1 MGWYFV
7 QAVITNSTCT
17 SHPHI
22 WDSLTS
28 RKSSISEN
36 FSKVTNSNL
45 LGWHLLQPNFTGW
58 YIDHWLVWSW
68 PLHMTNKTT
77 GAMPRQCG
85 EGALSFWCFLIKS
98 FRRQPLLCPSK
109 LVKGSLQ
116 TGIFLLPPKFVLL
129 YGSNSFITLIT
140 FNSAL
145 LEVNLLLVYF
155 QVL

>member
-58 YIDHWLVWSW
+58 YIDPWLVWSW

-77 GAMPRQCG
+77 GATPRQCG
-85 EGALSFWCFLIKS
+85 EGALSFWYFLI
-98 FRRQPLLCPSK
+98 
-109 LVKGSLQ
+109 
-116 TGIFLLPPKFVLL
+116 
-129 YGSNSFITLIT
+129 LIDKAIENT
-140 FNSAL
+140 VSAL
-145 LEVNLLLVYF
+145 LLQGGQKVGNCKQEFFFWLQNLCFFNLQRCILLRKFIKKNLLHR
-155 QVL
+155 